1 MNIEILEKNP
11 NHCANEM
18 STPILKT
25 LLSKSENK
33 DIFQK
38 KRDSLLFLTLSCKIP
53 CTNDDLRLFLS
64 PTLQEKEFY
73 M

>member
-38 KRDSLLFLTLSCKIP
+38 KETPYCF
-53 CTNDDLRLFLS
+53 
-64 PTLQEKEFY
+64 
-73 M
+73 